1 MLSIRRVSVVELTGE
16 RSIPA
21 SRERVWQALNDPEIL
36 RQCITGCEEI
46 DKVSD
51 EEMNAQVVARF
62 GPVKA
67 KFKAKIMI
75 ENADP
80 PNGYRLTG
88 EGQGGVAGFAKGGA
102 DVSLEDDGDGTLL
115 KYQADMQVGG
125 KLAQIGSR
133 LVSGTTNKIV
143 EDFFEKFSEIV

>member
-1 MLSIRRVSVVELTGE
+1 LELTGE

-21 SRERVWQALNDPEIL
+21 SRERVWEALNDPEIL
-36 RQCITGCEEI
+36 RQCITGCEAI
-46 DKVSD
+46 DKISD
-51 EEMNAQVVARF
+51 EEMNAQVTAKF

-67 KFKAKIMI
+67 KFKAKILI

-102 DVSLEDDGDGTLL
+102 DVALESEGEGTLL

-143 EDFFEKFSEIV
+143 EDFFEKFSKIV